1 MPGPWVCLDNCATP
15 QHNMLGLKRPGNGWF
30 VLPWIAFI
38 PWYGML
44 IAMLICWGVQG
55 RPIYD
60 FMDEYSNPIYISD
73 IGATNLRPLFIACSA
88 WQGLGWCLTVV
99 AEYCLRGGT
108 LPWLLTQPHFMMAPW
123 FTKHERNLIAASC
136 SLGII
141 GELGLLFCT
150 IFSTKNYPHV
160 HTAMVCV
167 FVVLMFLSICCLT
180 AEYAL
185 MGRHYALIHPTATT
199 GETLPRF
206 DELKWNEWPGRKW
219 NKYTISAVCKFV
231 WLVLAVVWAICFA
244 AIDGKSRSADFEWL
258 LAFWFGVIFVILSVD
273 FYLGGRF
280 RVSRYFHQISD
291 YRDYYKY
298 DEMRAQALNMEM
310 ADDAGSSGSAPKDSD
325 EPL

>member
-1 MPGPWVCLDNCATP
+1 
-15 QHNMLGLKRPGNGWF
+15 MLGIQKPGNGWF
-30 VLPWIAFI
+30 ILPWVAFI

-99 AEYCLRGGT
+99 AEYWQRGGT
-108 LPWLLTQPHFMMAPW
+108 IPLVQSRPHFSMAPW
-123 FTKHERNLIAASC
+123 FTKHERNLIISACCFA
-136 SLGII
+136 II

-167 FVVLMFLSICCLT
+167 FVVLMFLSILCLT
-180 AEYAL
+180 AEYAV
-185 MGRHYALIHPTATT
+185 MGRHYALIHPQATGT
-199 GETLPRF
+199 EGIRF
-206 DELKWNEWPGRKW
+206 DDLKWNEWPGVKW
-219 NKYTISAVCKFV
+219 NKYTVSAICKFV

-244 AIDGKSRSADFEWL
+244 AIKHKSRSADFEWL
-258 LAFWFGVIFVILSVD
+258 LAFWFGIIFVILSVD

-280 RVSRYFHQISD
+280 RVSRYFHQINN
-291 YRDYYKY
+291 YRGYYKY
-298 DEMRAQALNMEM
+298 EEMRAVANNQEM
-310 ADDAGSSGSAPKDSD
+310 GGTYSNDLDLDLQTSESFPKIGRAHV
-325 EPL
+325 